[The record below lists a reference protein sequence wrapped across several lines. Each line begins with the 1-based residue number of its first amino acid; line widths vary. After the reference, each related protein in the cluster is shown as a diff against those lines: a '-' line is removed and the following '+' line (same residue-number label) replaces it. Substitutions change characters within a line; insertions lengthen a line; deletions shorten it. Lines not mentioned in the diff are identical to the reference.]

1 MLVILVHTYCHLLS
15 LKMSFTDASWHQVN
29 RMSNDVYLYVSHLQ
43 SSSVQVLLLFS
54 SLCVSGS

>member
-15 LKMSFTDASWHQVN
+15 LKMSFTAAPRHQVDGISDD
-29 RMSNDVYLYVSHLQ
+29 RYLYVFHLQ

-54 SLCVSGS
+54 SLYVPGS